1 VQKGTDDLSETIR
14 TSDAVP
20 RPAAV
25 LHADNL
31 LAWAERE
38 SGAAGFADERLR
50 RRVGAMIDWI
60 NERGPYTPDQLDGMK
75 RQIQKLLVNRL
86 LIALDRHRFPGI
98 TAEKIEQPVFIIGFA
113 RSGTTFLHSLLA
125 EDPEVLSLQSWNV
138 LTPSPPPG
146 AGPIAS
152 GRLAYAQRAMEDWM
166 DFCPAQRPM
175 HPYIDKGAF
184 QLCEDEE
191 VLTLDFRYAYPYYL
205 FRVPTLEG
213 AILDNEQ
220 AGAFAFHRE
229 VLQHFQWNTGKRHW
243 ICKSP
248 AAQHHL
254 DAIFQAYPDARCIW
268 AHRPMTEMFASLV
281 TLSNVLF
288 DTVAGEAKDRRDWAH
303 TFALSMKAAFDRLLA
318 NDLIDDPRIMHID
331 FREMSSAPMAA
342 IGKMYEWLGRPVT
355 QNFSD
360 RVAGWLADP
369 DNRVDRY
376 GRYPYSYEALGV
388 DESWIAGLFS
398 DYAQRFGLASA

>member
-1 VQKGTDDLSETIR
+1 MTETGVAANQSTGTLG
-14 TSDAVP
+14 
-20 RPAAV
+20 
-25 LHADNL
+25 ADEI
-31 LAWAERE
+31 LAWAEGE
-38 SGAAGFADERLR
+38 SGARGLGDEGLLKRF
-50 RRVGAMIDWI
+50 GAMIDWI
-60 NERGPYTPDQLDGMK
+60 NARGPYQPGEIDGMK
-75 RQIQKLLVNRL
+75 RQLQKLLVGRL
-86 LIALDRHRFPGI
+86 LIGLDRQRFPGI
-98 TAEKIEQPVFIIGFA
+98 AAERIEQPVFIIGFA

-125 EDPEVLSLQSWNV
+125 EDPAVLALQSWNV

-146 AGPIAS
+146 AGPVAS
-152 GRLAYAQRAMEDWM
+152 GRMAYAQRAMEAWM

-175 HPYIDKGAF
+175 HPYIDKGAL

-213 AILDNEQ
+213 AILSNDQ
-220 AGAFAFHRE
+220 AEAFAFHRE
-229 VLQHFQWNTGKRHW
+229 VLQHFQWNTGKTQW

-254 DAIFQAYPDARCIW
+254 DAIFAAYPDARCIW

-288 DTVAGEAKDRRDWAH
+288 DTVAGKPKDRRDWARN
-303 TFALSMKAAFDRLLA
+303 FALSMKAAFDRLLTSE
-318 NDLIDDPRIMHID
+318 LIDDPRIMHIS
-331 FREMSSAPMAA
+331 FRDLSAAPMAM
-342 IGKMYEWLGRPVT
+342 IEKIYGWLGRPVT
-355 QNFSD
+355 PDFGA
-360 RVAGWLADP
+360 RVSAWLADP

-388 DESWIAGLFS
+388 EEAWIAEMFA
-398 DYAQRFGLASA
+398 DYGKRFGVE

>member
-1 VQKGTDDLSETIR
+1 
-14 TSDAVP
+14 
-20 RPAAV
+20 
-25 LHADNL
+25 
-31 LAWAERE
+31 
-38 SGAAGFADERLR
+38 
-50 RRVGAMIDWI
+50 
-60 NERGPYTPDQLDGMK
+60 MK

-86 LIALDRHRFPGI
+86 LIALDRQRFPAI
-98 TAEKIEQPVFIIGFA
+98 AVEKIEQPVFIIGFA

-125 EDPEVLSLQSWNV
+125 EDPDVLSLQSWNV

-146 AGPIAS
+146 VGPIAS

-213 AILDNEQ
+213 VILGNDQ
-220 AGAFAFHRE
+220 AEAFAFHRK
-229 VLQHFQWNTGKRHW
+229 VLQHFQWNTGKTRW

-281 TLSNVLF
+281 TLSNVLY
-288 DTVAGEAKDRRDWAH
+288 DTVAGQPKDRRDWARDL
-303 TFALSMKAAFDRLLA
+303 ALGQKAAFDQLLK
-318 NDLIDDPRIMHID
+318 NELIDDPRILHLN
-331 FREMSSAPMAA
+331 FRELSSGPIAA
-342 IGKMYEWLGRPVT
+342 IENIYGWLGRPVT
-355 QNFSD
+355 PEFAQG
-360 RVAGWLADP
+360 VAAWLADP

-388 DESWIAGLFS
+388 DESWIAELFS
-398 DYAQRFGLASA
+398 DYAKRFGLASA

>member
-1 VQKGTDDLSETIR
+1 MPLPATTEDDAKSASALDTDQ
-14 TSDAVP
+14 
-20 RPAAV
+20 
-25 LHADNL
+25 L

-38 SGAAGFADERLR
+38 SGAYGLIDEGLR
-50 RRVGAMIDWI
+50 GRVSAMVDGI
-60 NERGPYTPDQLDGMK
+60 NQRGPYTLGQVDAMK
-75 RQIQKLLVNRL
+75 RQIHRLLVSRL
-86 LIALDRHRFPGI
+86 LIALDRHRFPAI
-98 TAEKIEQPVFIIGFA
+98 AEEQIEQPVFIIGFA

-125 EDPEVLSLQSWNV
+125 EDPDLLSLQSWNV

-152 GRLAYAQRAMEDWM
+152 GRIAFAQRAMEDWM

-213 AILDNEQ
+213 AILSNDQTE
-220 AGAFAFHRE
+220 AFAFHRQI
-229 VLQHFQWNTGKRHW
+229 LQHLQWNTGRTRW

-254 DAIFQAYPDARCIW
+254 DAIFAAYPDARCIW

-281 TLSNVLF
+281 TLSNVIY
-288 DTVAGEAKDRRDWAH
+288 DTIAGEPRDRQEWAR
-303 TFALSMKAAFDRLLA
+303 TFAFSMRAAFDRLLSS
-318 NDLIDDPRIMHID
+318 DLIEDPRIMHIN
-331 FREMSSAPMAA
+331 FRALSSNPMGT
-342 IGKMYEWLGRPVT
+342 IETIYDWLGRSVT
-355 QNFSD
+355 PDFAD
-360 RVAGWLADP
+360 RVGAWLADP

-388 DESWIAGLFS
+388 EESWVAEMFA
-398 DYAQRFGLASA
+398 DYGKRFGLE

>member
-1 VQKGTDDLSETIR
+1 LIDD
-14 TSDAVP
+14 
-20 RPAAV
+20 
-25 LHADNL
+25 
-31 LAWAERE
+31 
-38 SGAAGFADERLR
+38 GLR
-50 RRVGAMIDWI
+50 QRVGAMIAWI
-60 NERGPYTPDQLDGMK
+60 NERGPYAPHQVEGMTRQLH
-75 RQIQKLLVNRL
+75 KLLVNRL
-86 LIALDRHRFPGI
+86 CIALDRRRFPAI
-98 TAEKIEQPVFIIGFA
+98 AQEKIEQPIFIVGFA

-125 EDPEVLSLQSWNV
+125 EDPEVHALRSWNV

-146 AGPIAS
+146 AGPVAAGRMAS
-152 GRLAYAQRAMEDWM
+152 AQRAMEEWM

-175 HPYIDKGAF
+175 HPYIDKGAE

-213 AILDNEQ
+213 VILANDQ
-220 AGAFAFHRE
+220 AAAFAFHRE
-229 VLQHFQWNTGKRHW
+229 VLQHFQWNTGKTRW

-288 DTVAGEAKDRRDWAH
+288 DTVAGERKDRRDWAH
-303 TFALSMKAAFDRLLA
+303 NLALGLKAAYDKLLDNA
-318 NDLIDDPRIMHID
+318 LIDDPRILHVN
-331 FREMSSAPMAA
+331 FRELSSAPMATIEKIYDWA
-342 IGKMYEWLGRPVT
+342 GVPVT
-355 QNFSD
+355 EDFRG
-360 RVAGWLADP
+360 RVAVWLADP

-376 GRYPYSYEALGV
+376 GRYPYSYEALAV
-388 DESWIAGLFS
+388 DEAWIAGLFA
-398 DYAQRFGLASA
+398 DYSRRFGLE